1 MNDSLT
7 LFTGLIFFV
16 IGLLFKILP
25 TKKINSIYGYRTASS
40 MRNIDTWRAANKYSA
55 VFMILEG
62 IGLMIIGLIIPK
74 FAASGATG
82 TGITVGIL
90 ILFIIVLFVATEKHL
105 HRNFDNDGQ
114 RRIT

>member
-1 MNDSLT
+1 
-7 LFTGLIFFV
+7 
-16 IGLLFKILP
+16 
-25 TKKINSIYGYRTASS
+25 